1 MREMVPRK
9 RLGQHFLKSDQ
20 MAARIAKLHL
30 DASGSLPVLEVGPG
44 MGSLTRFLLKA
55 SDLQLVEL
63 DDRCILF
70 LLQKFGERARVVHGD
85 FLEVFPADFWEPAY
99 ALVGNFP
106 YNISSQIVVK
116 MLDHKHRFPV
126 MTGMFQLEVARRL
139 AALHG
144 SREYGILSVLLQ
156 AFYHCQIVLKLA
168 PGHFDPPP
176 AVHSAVIQCIRKEHF
191 TLPCSESF
199 FRQVVRVA
207 FGQRRKVLR
216 NTLGRA
222 FPVMQDLPGLDIYSN
237 RRAEELSWEDFVAIA
252 SALETK
258 TGETAGS

>member
-9 RLGQHFLKSDQ
+9 RLGQHFLKSEQ

-139 AALHG
+139 AAPHG

-176 AVHSAVIQCIRKEHF
+176 AVYSAVIQCIRKEK
-191 TLPCSESF
+191 TSLPCSEGL
-199 FRQVVRVA
+199 FREVVRTA
-207 FGQRRKVLR
+207 FGQRRKILR
-216 NTLGRA
+216 NTLGRN
-222 FPVMQDLPGLDIYSN
+222 FPALCDFQEVQKFLNCRP
-237 RRAEELSWEDFVAIA
+237 EELTWEEF
-252 SALETK
+252 ALL
-258 TGETAGS
+258 AGLLEQTR